1 MAGFK
6 WRIGP
11 AVVGCVLSWAF
22 GHALAQPAQTAG
34 VASSTPAVRVVA
46 SFSILADWVR
56 QVGGTRVEVDA
67 LVAPGGD
74 AHVFQPKPVQAKKVG
89 QADVVF
95 SSGLGFEGWMSRLLK
110 TAAYKGRH
118 VVLAQGLGDQ
128 ALIRAEADGHGHA
141 HPATDPHVWQDV
153 RNAQHYVNRIA
164 LGLCEADPAGC
175 DQYRRNATQY
185 DLQLQALDS
194 QIRAAWARVP
204 AADRKVITSHEAFGY
219 YAQAYGVRFLAPQG
233 VSTESEASAQ
243 GVARLVRQIKRE
255 GAKALFVESVSNPRL
270 IEQIARETGLKA
282 SPHRLF
288 SDALSPTPE
297 PAGTYLQMMRHNT
310 DALTQAVLAQRP

>member
-1 MAGFK
+1 MAVFK
-6 WRIGP
+6 WR
-11 AVVGCVLSWAF
+11 VLSAVAGCLLWVS
-22 GHALAQPAQTAG
+22 GHAVAQTSQAAG
-34 VASSTPAVRVVA
+34 AVPSRPAVRVVT

-56 QVGGTRVEVDA
+56 QVGGDRVEVDA
-67 LVAPGGD
+67 LVGPGGD

-110 TAAYKGRH
+110 IAAYQGRH
-118 VVLAQGLGDQ
+118 LVLAQSLGDK
-128 ALIRAEADGHGHA
+128 ALLRSGSDDHGHA
-141 HPATDPHVWQDV
+141 HMATDPHVWQDV
-153 RNAQHYVNRIA
+153 RNAQRYVGRIA

-175 DQYRRNATQY
+175 DQYRRNAAQY
-185 DLQLQALDS
+185 DQQLQTLDE
-194 QIRAAWARVP
+194 QIRAAWAQVP
-204 AADRKVITSHEAFGY
+204 AAHRKVITSHEAFGY

-255 GAKALFVESVSNPRL
+255 GARALFVESVSNPRL
-270 IEQIARETGLKA
+270 IEQIARETRLTA

-288 SDALSPTPE
+288 SDTLSPTPE
-297 PAGTYLQMMRHNT
+297 PAGTYLRMMRHNT
-310 DALTQAVLAQRP
+310 EALTKAVLAQTP